1 MFVHLDN
8 SVLHTFQIVILC
20 PLRILRDVISESAIV
35 CQAKPDDPIIVVL
48 GVNSSVVSLNWK
60 TCSGNAGET
69 LTSFSF
75 SRQRPG
81 SIEAEQI
88 ASRGATEGGFT
99 MIAPFQDRKKYDA
112 RLDQELR
119 ILNVERNEEY
129 VYTLVIDYRSINGA
143 FLEEPF
149 RVTVDVKG

>member
-69 LTSFSF
+69 IRTFSF
-75 SRQRPG
+75 FRQRPG
-81 SIEAEQI
+81 NIDTEQI
-88 ASRGATEGGFT
+88 ASRHANEGFT
-99 MIAPFQDRKKYDA
+99 MIDPFKDKKKYDA
-112 RLDQELR
+112 RLNQELR
-119 ILNVERNEEY
+119 IFNIEKDDEY
-129 VYTLVIDYRSINGA
+129 IYILEIDYRSSDGA
-143 FLEEPF
+143 IQKEVF